1 MPRKNKKQEDTAAG
15 LKRSDQ
21 QNAPSAADTA
31 KAHRQIE
38 RVQISDLQLDPQ
50 NLRKHG
56 KRSLE
61 AIASSLQRFGQQRQ
75 PIVTSDGVVI
85 AGNGLVAAAESIGWT
100 EIDIV
105 RTTLTGEEARAYAI
119 ADNRSAEFSE
129 WNQEELAATVRSFD
143 AELLSFVGFTG
154 DELDAMQFAATVEP
168 EDDKPRFDHDAYAS
182 RVLKQIVL
190 VYNLEQ
196 YNLIYD
202 ALADY
207 ADKHGLSDNSEV
219 IAHLLEKNGHAV
231 SIRVAQSD

>member
-1 MPRKNKKQEDTAAG
+1 MIKDPNKFFVTVSPYFTVDNNEFGYPA
-15 LKRSDQ
+15 
-21 QNAPSAADTA
+21 NME
-31 KAHRQIE
+31 IE
-38 RVQISDLQLDPQ
+38 
-50 NLRKHG
+50 
-56 KRSLE
+56 
-61 AIASSLQRFGQQRQ
+61 
-75 PIVTSDGVVI
+75 
-85 AGNGLVAAAESIGWT
+85 
-100 EIDIV
+100 
-105 RTTLTGEEARAYAI
+105 
-119 ADNRSAEFSE
+119 
-129 WNQEELAATVRSFD
+129 